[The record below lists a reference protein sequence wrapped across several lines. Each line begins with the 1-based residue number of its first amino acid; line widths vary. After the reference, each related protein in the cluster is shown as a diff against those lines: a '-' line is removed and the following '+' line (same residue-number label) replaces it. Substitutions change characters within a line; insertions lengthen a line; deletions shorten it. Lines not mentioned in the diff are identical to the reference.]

1 MKIPEMMNVS
11 SSNVMAIGYDSERQ
25 EAFVRF
31 LNGSL
36 YVYYGVPAV
45 AFDGLRAAQ
54 SIGSYLHRNFK
65 NVYAYERIE

>member
-1 MKIPEMMNVS
+1 MKTPEMMNVS

-31 LNGSL
+31 LNRRL
-36 YVYYGVPAV
+36 YVYYNVPAV
-45 AFDGLRAAQ
+45 AFEKLRTAQ

-65 NVYAYERIE
+65 NVYAYKRIE